1 MNPGKTSAVIDGTIA
16 VVAAAVFLAVTGLTG
31 DYTWVARL
39 GGAGWVFLLSM
50 IILMPTVMPWLK
62 KKLTAESAGIAPAMP
77 AGSLGKPATIRLGGR
92 AESAAQRRTSP
103 SVSESVDWDYV
114 TPMAMAGLLW
124 LCLLVLIL
132 LVVLPTWGGWIS
144 LIAAG
149 SALVAMVVLCFAV
162 CGLRWGTSGD
172 DA

>member
-1 MNPGKTSAVIDGTIA
+1 MNPGKTSAVIDGTVAIA
-16 VVAAAVFLAVTGLTG
+16 AAAVFLAVTSFAG

-62 KKLTAESAGIAPAMP
+62 RKLTAESASIAPAMP
-77 AGSLGKPATIRLGGR
+77 AGSLGKPATMLRGR

-103 SVSESVDWDYV
+103 SLSGSVDRDYV

-124 LCLLVLIL
+124 LCILVVIL
-132 LVVLPTWGGWIS
+132 LIVLPIWGGWVS

-149 SALVAMVVLCFAV
+149 STLVAMMVLCFGV
-162 CGLRWGTSGD
+162 CGLGRGTSGD
-172 DA
+172 GS

>member
-1 MNPGKTSAVIDGTIA
+1 MGEHGPARAPNWSRERNGAAVVQDRHRPARRAEPPPHSAPTERRRKMNPGKTSAVIDGTIA

-92 AESAAQRRTSP
+92 AESAAARRQSP
-103 SVSESVDWDYV
+103 SVTESV
-114 TPMAMAGLLW
+114 G
-124 LCLLVLIL
+124 
-132 LVVLPTWGGWIS
+132 
-144 LIAAG
+144 
-149 SALVAMVVLCFAV
+149 
-162 CGLRWGTSGD
+162 
-172 DA
+172 